1 MFVRRFSP
9 SREWQVL
16 LGSKEIPVVVD
27 QNFLMFVRRFS
38 LSREWQVLLGSKE
51 IPAFA
56 GIEIYNLEMLWY
68 FVCNHIEK
76 LNLKSTIIRRVGLL
90 NPIPAK
96 AGISLFTLFI
106 LSFPRKR
113 EPHPYLLSEKFQFWK
128 FGISLFT
135 LFILSFPR
143 KREPPYI
150 SQLNCHSSGS
160 WN

>member
-1 MFVRRFSP
+1 MRQKIYQQKVKILLRGSRIREMRIVIGWQVLLGSKEIPAVVDRNFKVFVRRFSP

-16 LGSKEIPVVVD
+16 LGSKEIAA
-27 QNFLMFVRRFS
+27 
-38 LSREWQVLLGSKE
+38 K
-51 IPAFA
+51 A

-76 LNLKSTIIRRVGLL
+76 LNLKSIIVLRVCSL
-90 NPIPAK
+90 NPIPAE

-106 LSFPRKR
+106 LSFQRKL
-113 EPHPYLLSEKFQFWK
+113 ELPYL
-128 FGISLFT
+128 
-135 LFILSFPR
+135 
-143 KREPPYI
+143 